1 MNVSSEF
8 IWDQN
13 ILSVALSRHFQ
24 IYSWTHGVLY
34 LLKII
39 LTSGT
44 WTSLQQATVASP
56 LALWRSQEGVC
67 SANSFWLLASRV
79 AAPSTS
85 ASTHYEKT
93 TLNWR
98 STLHLQA
105 HIKCWRIFGKV
116 LDRLVVLWSRLD
128 WIRSARSLLGRWYRA
143 WMDTADSAF
152 LCSSDSELSSGM
164 VVCGQCG
171 SVGRSPWTSAGS
183 ETF

>member
-67 SANSFWLLASRV
+67 SANSFWLLASRL

-98 STLHLQA
+98 STRHLQA

-128 WIRSARSLLGRWYRA
+128 WIRSARCWGGDTELGWIQQTVLSCVLLIA
-143 WMDTADSAF
+143 S
-152 LCSSDSELSSGM
+152 
-164 VVCGQCG
+164 
-171 SVGRSPWTSAGS
+171 
-183 ETF
+183 